1 MKEEKREIEDPG
13 KENNTLL
20 LCNSQVIIFDYK
32 NKGGKDNHL

>member
-20 LCNSQVIIFDYK
+20 LCNSPVIFDYK